1 MRATGRTWKLHKRA
15 AGLPTRG
22 LPPYQLNRPPCR
34 YTAAVVVETRQVT
47 HLGIGCRRVRQP
59 RAKSRAH
66 AAQLPS
72 RFGWNAT

>member
-1 MRATGRTWKLHKRA
+1 MPLVELGSSKNEQQGANSGPPP
-15 AGLPTRG
+15 LPAE
-22 LPPYQLNRPPCR
+22 PQPPCR
-34 YTAAVVVETRQVT
+34 YRAAVVVETRQVT